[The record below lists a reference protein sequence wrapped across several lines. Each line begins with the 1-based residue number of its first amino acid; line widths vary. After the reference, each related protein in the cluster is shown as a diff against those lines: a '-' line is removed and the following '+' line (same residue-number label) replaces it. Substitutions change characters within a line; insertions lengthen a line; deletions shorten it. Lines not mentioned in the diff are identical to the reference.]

1 MKKVMLLAVV
11 VSMAL
16 GLSSVSRAADDA
28 APKKDKAARHA
39 ELLKKYDKNG
49 DGKLD
54 DAEKAA
60 MKEDQKK
67 HKKGGDHKEES
78 K

>member
-16 GLSSVSRAADDA
+16 GMSSVSRAADDA

-60 MKEDQKK
+60 MKEDLKK
-67 HKKGGDHKEES
+67 HKKGDKKEDS